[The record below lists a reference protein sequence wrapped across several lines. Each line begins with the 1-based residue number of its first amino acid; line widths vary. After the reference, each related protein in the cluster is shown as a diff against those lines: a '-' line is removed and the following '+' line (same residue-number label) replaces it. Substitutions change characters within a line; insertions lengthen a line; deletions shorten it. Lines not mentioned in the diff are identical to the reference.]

1 MLDVECC
8 FILAA
13 VIVAFA
19 YPALACNFFTAVEHH
34 FLRLARRRGWA
45 VLVVGLTAL
54 GLRAALL
61 PLLPIPEPIVHDEF
75 GYLLAADTYAHGRLT
90 NPPHPMGVHFESFST
105 IQQPTYQCFA
115 QPAQGMILAAG
126 KVIAGHPF
134 WGVWFSVGLMCAAIC
149 WMLQGWLPAGWAML
163 GGLLAILR
171 YGATSYW
178 ANSYWGGAAGAIG
191 GALVLGALPR
201 IQRSLQVRHAL
212 VMGVGLAILASS
224 RPYEGVAFSLP
235 IAGALLTWLLKKD
248 RPPLPVVAR
257 RVVAPLVLIL
267 VLTGSALAYYNWR
280 VTGNPLRLPYQ
291 ADLEANVVVPYTI
304 WQKLRPEPTY
314 HHDVIRKM
322 FALQTPPA
330 YYRARSFAGLM
341 FKADRLWHFF
351 LGPALTLPFLMLI
364 FLFPRGLSWRQIS
377 KRTRFLLIA
386 GAAFLVAV
394 ALESFWVPCYAG
406 PLTELILCLGLLKL
420 RRTWHDISRKRVRLL
435 MAGAVFLVALALETF
450 CEPHYASPITGLILA
465 LVLLAMRRL
474 QLWRWGR
481 KRVGLFLARAIP
493 VICVLTFVMRLSARP
508 LHITLPSSYV
518 AAWYQRDFGNFGRAD
533 VQAALERLPGR
544 QLVIVHYT
552 RDHEPFYEWVYNA
565 ADIDAAK
572 VVWARDM
579 GLARNQYLIRYFK
592 DRQVFLLEADEKPPR
607 LSDSRG
613 EKVANNLPTR

>member
-1 MLDVECC
+1 MLNIEYCI
-8 FILAA
+8 ILAA
-13 VIVAFA
+13 VVVAFA
-19 YPALACNFFTAVEHH
+19 FPAFGSNFFAAVERH
-34 FLRLARRRGWA
+34 FLKLARRRGWA

-61 PLLPIPEPIVHDEF
+61 PLFPIPQPIVHDEF

-90 NPPHPMGVHFESFST
+90 NPPHPMGVHFESFS
-105 IQQPTYQCFA
+105 IMQWPTYQCFA

-134 WGVWFSVGLMCAAIC
+134 WGVWFSVGVMCAAIC

-201 IQRSLQVRHAL
+201 IRRSPQVRQAL
-212 VMGVGLAILASS
+212 IMGAGLAILANS

-235 IAGALLTWLLKKD
+235 IAAALLIWIIKRD
-248 RPPLPVVAR
+248 RPPLRVVAG
-257 RVVAPLVLIL
+257 RVVAPLVLVL
-267 VLTGSALAYYNWR
+267 VLIGSGVAYYNWR

-291 ADLEANVVVPYTI
+291 VDLENNSVVPYMI
-304 WQKLRPEPTY
+304 WQKLRPEPLY
-314 HHDVIRKM
+314 HHEVIRKM
-322 FALQTPPA
+322 FAQQTSPA
-330 YYRARSFAGLM
+330 YYRARSLEGLM
-341 FKADRLWHFF
+341 FKANRLWRFF
-351 LGPALTLPFLMLI
+351 LGPALTLPLLLLI
-364 FLFPRGLSWRQIS
+364 FLFPKDFSWRQIS
-377 KRTRFLLIA
+377 RRTRFLLIA

-394 ALESFWVPCYAG
+394 ALESFWVPRYAA

-420 RRTWHDISRKRVRLL
+420 RRSWHEISPQTRFLL
-435 MAGAVFLVALALETF
+435 IAGAVFLAALALETF

-493 VICVLTFVMRLSARP
+493 VICVLTLALRLAAPP
-508 LHITLPSSYV
+508 LHISLTSSYV
-518 AAWYQRDFGNFGRAD
+518 AAWDQRARRSFGRAD
-533 VQAALERLPGR
+533 VLAALERLPGR
-544 QLVIVHYT
+544 QLVIVRYT
-552 RDHEPFYEWVYNA
+552 PDHDTFNEWVYNE

-579 GLARNQYLIRYFK
+579 GPAQNRELLHYFK
-592 DRQVFLLEADEKPPR
+592 DRQVFLLDADEQPPR
-607 LSDSRG
+607 L
-613 EKVANNLPTR
+613 LPHAGG